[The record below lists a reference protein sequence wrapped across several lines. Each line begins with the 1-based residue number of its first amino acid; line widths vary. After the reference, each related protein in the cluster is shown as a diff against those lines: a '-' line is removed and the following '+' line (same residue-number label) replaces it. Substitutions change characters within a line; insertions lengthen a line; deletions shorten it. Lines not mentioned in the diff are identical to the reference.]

1 MYKSSNFTN
10 LLRFYVK
17 SYRTDVKIFKILI
30 LYLFIFFKKKTEKNC
45 NDGGVGQDL
54 TEFAKISSH
63 ECL

>member
-30 LYLFIFFKKKTEKNC
+30 LYLFIFLKKKQK
-45 NDGGVGQDL
+45 
-54 TEFAKISSH
+54 KIAMMEASVKI
-63 ECL
+63 